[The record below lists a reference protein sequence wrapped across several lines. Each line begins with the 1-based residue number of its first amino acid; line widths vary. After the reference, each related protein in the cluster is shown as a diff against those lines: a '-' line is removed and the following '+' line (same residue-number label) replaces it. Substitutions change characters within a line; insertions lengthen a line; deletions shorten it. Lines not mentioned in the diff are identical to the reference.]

1 MQDIISCIEELD
13 ERVRM
18 EMEQDAISPMEVPVA
33 PHGAEFLRK
42 RAELERIEA
51 LPWSS
56 KRAGLESVMSS
67 VSSRCLRHTVSAA
80 SESGTDSGI
89 IGGA

>member
-18 EMEQDAISPMEVPVA
+18 EMEQDAISLIEVPVPVA

-42 RAELERIEA
+42 RAEMDRIEA
-51 LPWSS
+51 RPWSS
-56 KRAGLESVMSS
+56 KRARRELSLTSS
-67 VSSRCLRHTVSAA
+67 F
-80 SESGTDSGI
+80 
-89 IGGA
+89 

>member
-18 EMEQDAISPMEVPVA
+18 EMEQDAISRIEVPVA
-33 PHGAEFLRK
+33 PHGAKFLRK
-42 RAELERIEA
+42 RAEMDRIEA
-51 LPWSS
+51 HPWSS
-56 KRAGLESVMSS
+56 KRAKLDQQFLADFYGTP
-67 VSSRCLRHTVSAA
+67 CCQVSAA
-80 SESGTDSGI
+80 ASGKASGI